1 MRKIDIFSTFVDKNG
16 DNFSKGLFPGFSVGI
31 FTFFRRF
38 FRPSWQKVG
47 AKKHKKRPAQKRVIF
62 SKKLISERAVQLPEV
77 SAADGKL
84 LWCSLLR

>member
-1 MRKIDIFSTFVDKNG
+1 MGIIFQKSFFQVFLWEFLR
-16 DNFSKGLFPGFSVGI
+16 FSAA
-31 FTFFRRF
+31 FFALRGKKRA
-38 FRPSWQKVG
+38 Q
-47 AKKHKKRPAQKRVIF
+47 KKHKKRPAQKRVIF